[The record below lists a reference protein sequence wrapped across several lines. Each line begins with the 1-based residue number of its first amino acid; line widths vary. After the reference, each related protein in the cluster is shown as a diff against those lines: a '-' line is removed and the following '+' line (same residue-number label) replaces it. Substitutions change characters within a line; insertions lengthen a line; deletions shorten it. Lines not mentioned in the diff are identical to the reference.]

1 MQNIFQTAMNH
12 GVTGIIPALA
22 AHDNVR
28 RAREDIDDLALSL
41 VAPLRTDQNCVRHL
55 FRRLAGKKKFPDAS
69 GKTQS
74 GLADER

>member
-1 MQNIFQTAMNH
+1 MNH
-12 GVTGIIPALA
+12 GVAGVVPSLA

-28 RAREDIDDLALSL
+28 RAREHIDNFAFPF
-41 VAPLRTDQNCVRHL
+41 VAPLRTDQDCVRHL
-55 FRRLAGKKKFPDAS
+55 IRRLPGKKFPDAS